1 VWFGVDVGTVRV
13 GVARSDPRGVLAVPV
28 ATLRRD
34 RRAGSDVDELLALG
48 AEYEAVGYV
57 IGLPRTLAGR
67 EGASVAMAR
76 EFGDALAR
84 RLAAPGVPMPLAAA
98 PVEYL
103 DERLTTVSAQR
114 KLSGSGKRG
123 SAGRAV
129 IDQAAAVELLQHW
142 LDTISARRPQTE

>member
-1 VWFGVDVGTVRV
+1 MRV

-34 RRAGSDVDELLALG
+34 RRARHRRRALLALG

-76 EFGDALAR
+76 EFGEALAE
-84 RLAAPGVPMPLAAA
+84 RLRGAPSVPAPAPGADVH
-98 PVEYL
+98 YL

-114 KLSGSGKRG
+114 KLAASGIRG
-123 SAGRAV
+123 PAGRAV

-142 LDTISARRPQTE
+142 LDMHRT